1 MAARHHLPKW
11 HLCHPLHE
19 SVSNKLIY
27 HSHHPRYVADNL
39 CLMLAISLTAVIV
52 SRFLL
57 DLQAANEKAV
67 ACASDPYG
75 PSDAVQTL
83 VFERIV
89 GSLASESA
97 SVWEESPSERES
109 RQAAGDDEN
118 CMEHCRVSSEPDE
131 HTADSAP
138 GARDVESKC

>member
-1 MAARHHLPKW
+1 MVGQ
-11 HLCHPLHE
+11 CI
-19 SVSNKLIY
+19 VSF
-27 HSHHPRYVADNL
+27 RDAYVAPSPTALDGSVHLTHQNRLTTNL
-39 CLMLAISLTAVIV
+39 I

-131 HTADSAP
+131 HTANSAP
-138 GARDVESKC
+138 GARDVESKCLIRTSV